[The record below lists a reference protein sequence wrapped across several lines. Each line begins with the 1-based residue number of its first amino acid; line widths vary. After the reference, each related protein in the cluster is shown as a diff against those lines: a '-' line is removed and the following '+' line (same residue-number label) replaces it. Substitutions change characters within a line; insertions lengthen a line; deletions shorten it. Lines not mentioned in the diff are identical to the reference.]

1 MSQTLRDLLQE
12 EAFIS
17 TLPGKNAEELQALFA
32 RRGAELAP
40 AQAQDLAKRLQNG
53 EAPKRALDAVAA
65 RILIPGKPHDKTKPY
80 GHTPDKKEIR
90 R

>member
-12 EAFIS
+12 EAFVDA
-17 TLPGKNAEELQALFA
+17 LPGKTAEELQTLFA

-40 AQAQDLAKRLQNG
+40 AQAQELAERLQNG
-53 EAPKRALDAVAA
+53 ETPKRALDAVAA
-65 RILIPGKPHDKTKPY
+65 RVLIPGKPHDKTKPY
-80 GHTPDKKEIR
+80 KHTPDKKDVR